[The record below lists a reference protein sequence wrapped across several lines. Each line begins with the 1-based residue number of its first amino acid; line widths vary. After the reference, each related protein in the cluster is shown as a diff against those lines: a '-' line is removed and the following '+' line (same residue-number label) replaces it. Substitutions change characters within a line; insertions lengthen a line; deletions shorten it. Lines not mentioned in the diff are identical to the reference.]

1 MNRRADN
8 SRIKRIGKQAQLC
21 REISRLALR
30 LLLNPKTARWIPRI
44 LAEGIAPVRRMSR
57 LKLIE
62 ARNMREI
69 KNLLA
74 SDVPMT
80 FVTSFARS
88 GNTWMRYL
96 LSDVFLQKEGIDT
109 TTKLVIHPDE
119 IIADFYCSL
128 VAERNQKVRTPGVLV
143 KIHDS
148 FGGLR
153 QRFWGDLYHAQQS
166 FHRCRHLYLYRNPED
181 ALVSLY
187 HYHLQEDLVVENSAK
202 WVGPD
207 KIDEFCRRALP
218 EWIEHVSGHLAAAQD
233 GVSIYFASYE
243 QLLASPTKVLGEALQ
258 WMGVLHTMPMLERA
272 VSNMQFEKLKA
283 TNARDM
289 GHHGRSGAGSSQL
302 SGSTIELIRTNT
314 AQLVERMNL
323 QAAHLVA
330 MPERRDGLAG
340 AEPDKRH
347 SNLEIRPRAA

>member
-1 MNRRADN
+1 MNRRAN
-8 SRIKRIGKQAQLC
+8 SSREKSFKQQVKLC
-21 REISRLALR
+21 GEVSRLALR
-30 LLLNPKTARWIPRI
+30 LLLNPNTARWIPRI

-57 LKLIE
+57 LKFIE
-62 ARNMREI
+62 AHNMREI

-74 SDVPMT
+74 ADVPII
-80 FVTSFARS
+80 FVTSFPRS

-119 IIADFYCSL
+119 IIADFYRSL
-128 VAERNQKVRTPGVLV
+128 VAERNPKVRTPGVLV

-153 QRFWGDLYHAQQS
+153 QRFWGDLHHTHPS

-187 HYHLQEDLVVENSAK
+187 HHHLQEDLVVENSAK
-202 WVGPD
+202 WIGPA
-207 KIDEFCRRALP
+207 KIDEFCRRTLP
-218 EWIEHVSGHLAAAQD
+218 AWIDHASGYLAATQE
-233 GVSIYFASYE
+233 GLSIYFASYE
-243 QLLASPTKVLGEALQ
+243 GLLTDPTKVLGEVLR
-258 WMGVLHTMPMLERA
+258 WLGVSHTMPMLERA

-289 GHHGRSGAGSSQL
+289 GHHGRSGAGSLQL
-302 SGSTIELIRTNT
+302 AGSTIEEIRGRT
-314 AQLVERMNL
+314 APLVKRMDV
-323 QAAHLVA
+323 QAAHLTA
-330 MPERRDGLAG
+330 LPSATECLSGGRT
-340 AEPDKRH
+340 
-347 SNLEIRPRAA
+347 